1 MAEEQLPPAG
11 QDLGTGQSDTGTAGK
26 PVSEPVRDYV
36 RWYWS
41 DTKYILTGPARW
53 NSRDRIEAIAVL
65 GTAAVLYVRDEKIM
79 SWVQDNRN
87 SASTHLVYNV
97 KQAGILGLAATA
109 GLGIYGFASGDEK
122 ARNTFLLSAESL
134 IITGLFVQTLKH
146 TTGRHRPYTGD
157 PANTWSGWSTRG
169 RYASFPSGDASSAF
183 ALASV
188 VASEYDNA
196 VVPPLVYGLST
207 LIAAGRVYNNAHWPS
222 DVFLG
227 SVIGYITGKTIVA
240 THQKNAQRV
249 VNIAPLIGDEV
260 TGLVLTCR
268 F

>member
-1 MAEEQLPPAG
+1 
-11 QDLGTGQSDTGTAGK
+11 
-26 PVSEPVRDYV
+26 V
-36 RWYWS
+36 
-41 DTKYILTGPARW
+41 
-53 NSRDRIEAIAVL
+53 VL
-65 GTAAVLYVRDEKIM
+65 GTSGILYARDEKIM
-79 SWVQDNRN
+79 SWVQDNK
-87 SASTHLVYNV
+87 SSTLNRTVYDV

-109 GLGIYGFASGDEK
+109 GLGIYGFASGEEK

-134 IITGLFVQTLKH
+134 IITGVFVQTLKH

-157 PANTWSGWSTRG
+157 PSNSWSGPTTRG
-169 RYASFPSGDASSAF
+169 SHASFPSGDASSAF
-183 ALASV
+183 AIASV

-227 SVIGYITGKTIVA
+227 SVIGYVTGKTIVA
-240 THQKNAQRV
+240 THQKTAKRD
-249 VNIAPLIGDEV
+249 VNIAPLIDGEV
-260 TGLVLTCR
+260 TGLVLTCG